1 MNYLIKYHVTS
12 SIGALLKSG
21 QVRVKNAISQ
31 KDALYEFNKMIRS
44 KFTIPVNVQIESM
57 ETEIEPINSVE
68 DFGKTFMDFLMSKK

>member
-21 QVRVKNAISQ
+21 QMRVRNAKSQ
-31 KDALYEFNKMIRS
+31 RDALFEFNKMIRS

-57 ETEIEPINSVE
+57 ETEQPSQLDDIFNI
-68 DFGKTFMDFLMSKK
+68 FGDIFKK